1 MLLILRGIFLS
12 LFFILVSIFGSLWSL
27 LRPRNPKNCYRIA
40 NLLAKSSRFM
50 GINLVVRMPENAE
63 KIGPA
68 VHIANHQN
76 NYDMVTL
83 TAAVLPNVVSI
94 GKKSLVWIPFF
105 GPLYWLTG
113 NILLDRDNRGRA
125 VNTINTVANK
135 IKQGHL
141 SVMMFPEGTRSR
153 GRGLMKFKTGA
164 FHTAIQAGVPIV
176 PTVVSDTHDQ
186 VKWNRWNNG
195 EVIVEMLEPI
205 DTTGYNKEN
214 VRELMALC
222 QQRMEEKYQEISAEA
237 HRHGDGAIKR
247 DLA

>member
-1 MLLILRGIFLS
+1 MLLILRGFFLT
-12 LFFILVSIFGSLWSL
+12 LFFLAVAIFGSLWSL

-40 NLLAKSSRFM
+40 NILAKSARFM
-50 GINLVVRMPENAE
+50 GIHLVVRLPENA
-63 KIGPA
+63 KNIGPA

-94 GKKSLVWIPFF
+94 GKKSLIWIPFF

-125 VNTINTVANK
+125 VNTINTVADK

-186 VKWNRWNNG
+186 VKWNRWHNG

-205 DTTGYNKEN
+205 DTTGYTKDN

-222 QQRMEEKYQEISAEA
+222 QQRMEDKYQELSAEA
-237 HRHGDGAIKR
+237 QRYGQGAVKK

>member
-1 MLLILRGIFLS
+1 MLFVLRGILLTIYFISICVVGTIFS
-12 LFFILVSIFGSLWSL
+12 LFN
-27 LRPRNPKNCYRIA
+27 PRNPKNT
-40 NLLAKSSRFM
+40 SRFAQLFAKAAPFL
-50 GINLVVRMPENAE
+50 GIKLVVRLPENA
-63 KIGPA
+63 KQVGPA

-83 TAAVLPNVVSI
+83 TAAVLPGVVSI
-94 GKKSLVWIPFF
+94 GKKSLAWIPFF
-105 GPLYWLTG
+105 GQLYWLTG
-113 NILLDRDNRGRA
+113 NILIDRDNRGRA
-125 VNTINTVANK
+125 INTIGTVADK

-153 GRGLMKFKTGA
+153 GRGFMKFKTGA

-186 VKWNRWNNG
+186 VNWNRRDNG

-205 DTTGYNKEN
+205 DTTGYSKEN

-222 QQRMEEKYQEISAEA
+222 QERMEQKYIELSEEA
-237 HRHGDGAIKR
+237 KRHGNGAAKGKQ
-247 DLA
+247 A